1 MKKLI
6 SRGSRFKIIPLEE
19 RILLDA
25 TAATAVLLAAVP
37 PPSIPEASHTD
48 AAPASNASDHAA
60 TATTDHAA
68 VNTQNNASTPTNT
81 TAHDS
86 AVPITSFS
94 PENSSSTTSS
104 GTHVLIMPTNVEGYQ
119 ALEKAAK
126 SNVVVIEYNPD
137 TTTLAELTAKI
148 NEQIHGKVDSIAFAN
163 KGQQDYFVIS
173 SDYAVSSETMHS
185 SPELQHF
192 WSQIGQMVKEGG
204 QVAIFACDF
213 AQNDVSL
220 VHDIQGFVNS
230 SNSQITV
237 LASTDL
243 TSNVDAGGNWF
254 MEVGGVD
261 AGMQYFNHDALA
273 DYHGHLLTFT
283 VTTTSFTGN
292 GSLSQALTNANN
304 TAGLDTISFAIS
316 GTGTKTIGT
325 DTNTL
330 TITDSVNI
338 DGTTQGVSSTPL
350 IILKAHLTINASDVT
365 IQSIDFN
372 NNNSLT
378 SPTILHNG
386 GSNFNLV
393 NDFFGTSASGL
404 SLSNGYSSVEIH
416 NVNGVH
422 ITGTNIFSGARGEA
436 LNIIDSSNV
445 TVDGAII
452 GANLTLGTAIG
463 NGSNGIILQNVNTA
477 TLNNL
482 NVEGSTNTGVWV
494 KNSTN
499 VTLQNSHIGTN
510 PAGTSNITYQN
521 KLNGVVVENSTNSFI
536 KTSTI
541 SNNLGSGIVVSNNSS
556 GITIQ
561 GNHIGTNDDS
571 TSARANS
578 VDGITFNSASNNSVI
593 GNTISGNTQN
603 GISINSQSNFNTI
616 QNNKIG
622 VRDDGS
628 SSRANGASGIVITAS
643 DNTSITGNT
652 ISKNTQKGIDL
663 NSSNNTSITNNF
675 IGVNSTGS
683 ATAGNGGVGINL
695 QNVNGATISGNI
707 ISGNSGTGIR
717 AQITT
722 SVSNLNINNNNIGL
736 DTTRTLDFGNNS
748 RGIDLSNVSDSTI
761 SNNIISGNSGAGI
774 SLTNAT
780 NIYMSSLLV
789 GVNGSANAAINNGA
803 EGIKVDGGS
812 TITITNSVVSGNSSE
827 GIQIGNV
834 SGLTISF
841 SQIGS
846 NSTVTTAIGN
856 GSRGILLT
864 NVNNASL
871 DNLNI
876 EASVKTGLYIE
887 NNSSQITLSN
897 SHIGTNAAGTSASS
911 FQNKESGVI
920 VDNSFNL
927 TLASSTISNNIGSGI
942 IVQNG
947 STGITI
953 QNDHI
958 GTNDN
963 SSSARPNTGS
973 GILFDSATSCLV
985 LNNTISGNA
994 IMGVSITNNSDFI
1007 TVQGNKIG
1015 VRDDGVSSRANLS
1028 HGISITDS
1036 DNATIVGNTIS
1047 KNSDRGIDIVNANNT
1062 TITNNFI
1069 GVSSTGTATAANGG
1083 VGVNIDNVN
1092 GVSMSGNIISG
1103 NNGSGIRSLITSNLT
1118 NLDIHNNTIG
1128 SDITGTLDFGNN
1140 NIGIELYNVSNST
1153 FSNNLISGNAAEGI
1167 LLTNAT
1173 NVNLL
1178 SNFIGVNTSTN
1189 AAINNGAEGIKI
1201 DGGDTITIFDGV
1213 ISGNS
1218 LDGVLIL
1225 NVSNLTISFSKI
1237 GSNSTDSTAVANGAN
1252 GVELDNVVHAT
1263 LDNVSIQGSKSTGLL
1278 IEGGSNDITVSHS
1291 HIGTNAAGTSS
1302 SSFQNKQGG
1311 IIIDNSFDVTIETST
1326 ISNNIG
1332 NGVTAID
1339 SYNITIQNNHIG
1351 TNDSGSFTRPN
1362 TLDGVYFDDTTDSF
1376 ILNNTIS
1383 GNTENGIHLV
1393 NGSDNVLI
1401 QGNIIGLQDNGS
1413 SAKANDQSG
1422 VVVDGS
1428 DYVSII
1434 DNTISENNNN
1444 GIDAVS
1450 VTNII
1455 ISDNLIGVSADG
1467 TIAAGNSNFG
1477 INLEDVDQVS
1487 ISNNIISANG
1497 SAGIHTST
1505 STGVVTNML
1514 ITNNIIGSDVTGQL
1528 DYGNFRGLDLFNV
1541 MFLTVSGNLISGS
1554 NTDGVLITQ
1563 AMNVNIINNK
1573 IGTNLSGTLA
1583 IKNVGDG
1590 IDIENTDTLLISGNV
1605 VSGNSLNGI
1614 YVGNSENIIIN
1625 NNYVGTDATGITAI
1639 KNTLDGISLE
1649 NVVTVSIH
1657 DNVVSGNG
1665 GDGIYLSNVTTLSFY
1680 NNLIG
1685 TNGQGDAIISNGS
1698 DGLEIDTG
1706 INIDI
1711 LNNVFSGN
1719 HDNGVLLLDITNLNF
1734 SDNFVGTNGLGT
1746 ADFGNGSVGLYLIGG
1761 SNLLITGNIF
1771 SGNVVVGV
1779 AIHDASHITFSNN
1792 LVGVDIT
1799 GTTPIGNDG
1808 EGITFDDSS
1817 DITLTNNVI
1826 SANGGEGL
1834 NFNDTTNVTISQNFI
1849 GTDVTG
1855 TLDLGNKGIA
1865 GLTINL
1871 SQNVMVDH
1879 NIILKNAQA
1888 GIKLGHDNDIT
1899 ITYNLISANGLEG
1912 IRVIG
1917 ITNGTISHNF
1927 IGTDATGT
1935 LDFGN
1940 KGQGISDDNSINVLI
1955 DHNVISANV
1964 AAGIRLFHSS
1974 DITITNNMIGTDVL
1988 GRYALGNKESGI
2000 DVSGITNMVIQYNTI
2015 SGNLINGID
2024 MVEGTDDIASDNFT
2038 ISFNKIGTDVTGS
2051 YAIPN
2056 IDGIHLTRVT
2066 HAFIFSNVISGNAN
2080 DGFSSQQT
2088 DGIIL
2093 SNNFIGLNAAGNGII
2108 PNGDVGVRIRGSLNA
2123 LIEFNVITG
2132 NLGTGVKCYEKSDNV
2147 IVINNYLGTNLYGDT
2162 TGNGGHGVEV
2172 DDTQNISITGN
2183 VIANNQNGVYVIKTS
2198 NSIIFSNQIFD
2209 NRSFGVAGVD
2219 ATGTNVKDNSM
2230 AGNAFGISLFS
2241 TFHASLPIAPVITLS
2256 NTDLAGNTTIS
2267 GIVIGTPGS
2276 IVTVDLY
2283 ANSAHG
2289 PNGQILFFETP
2300 VIIGPNGQGQ
2310 FTYQGFLPPAPFI
2323 TATMTDASGNTSNF
2337 SIDVTVTNFRNAVNA
2352 LNSLKTDSLM
2362 EQIVHTSHPV
2372 AIESVAIT
2380 QGNNLASGLAA
2391 PQTAIFE
2398 PISQESNNNFG
2409 YNNAYSTL
2417 SIFDNHIENYSSH
2430 LSASK
2435 NVIIISTQTNNNEIK
2450 VEGDNIALPLAEFA
2464 KEEAFHENSQVIAA
2478 GITTTAILS
2487 QLSQLDAFD
2496 VSSSKSKN
2504 RNFTMISMLED
2515 DE

>member
-48 AAPASNASDHAA
+48 AGPASNVSDHAA

-68 VNTQNNASTPTNT
+68 VNTQNNTSTPTNT

-94 PENSSSTTSS
+94 PENSSSATSS

-386 GSNFNLV
+386 GSNFNLI

-571 TSARANS
+571 SSARANS

-736 DTTRTLDFGNNS
+736 DVTRTLDFGNNS

-761 SNNIISGNSGAGI
+761 SDNIISGNSGAGI

-994 IMGVSITNNSDFI
+994 IMGVSITNSSDFI

-1128 SDITGTLDFGNN
+1128 SDVTGTLDFGNSN
-1140 NIGIELYNVSNST
+1140 AGIELYNVSNST
-1153 FSNNLISGNAAEGI
+1153 FSNNLISGNVAEGV

-1178 SNFIGVNTSTN
+1178 SNLIGVNAATN

-1201 DGGDTITIFDGV
+1201 DGGNTITIFDGV
-1213 ISGNS
+1213 ISGNT
-1218 LDGVLIL
+1218 LDGILIRD
-1225 NVSNLTISFSKI
+1225 VSNLTISFSKV
-1237 GSNSTDSTAVANGAN
+1237 GSNSTDSTAVSNGAN

-1263 LDNVSIQGSKSTGLL
+1263 LDNVSIQASTLTGLL
-1278 IEGGSNDITVSHS
+1278 IEGGSNDVTVSHS
-1291 HIGTNAAGTSS
+1291 HIGTNAAGTGS
-1302 SSFQNKQGG
+1302 SSFQNKDDGVV
-1311 IIIDNSFDVTIETST
+1311 INSSFNVTIETST

-1332 NGVTAID
+1332 NGVTAIG

-1351 TNDSGSFTRPN
+1351 TNDSSASSRPN
-1362 TLDGVYFDDTTDSF
+1362 TLDGVYFDDTTDSS

-1393 NGSDNVLI
+1393 NGSDNILI
-1401 QGNIIGLQDNGS
+1401 QGNKIGVQDNGS
-1413 SAKANDQSG
+1413 SGRANAQSG

-1428 DYVSII
+1428 NYISII
-1434 DNTISENNNN
+1434 DNTISKNNNM
-1444 GIDAVS
+1444 GIDIAS
-1450 VTNII
+1450 ATNII
-1455 ISDNLIGVSADG
+1455 ISDNSIGVSADG
-1467 TIAAGNSNFG
+1467 TIAGGNSTFG

-1487 ISNNIISANG
+1487 ISNNIISANN

-1505 STGVVTNML
+1505 SAGTVTNML
-1514 ITNNIIGSDVTGQL
+1514 ITNNIIGSDVTGQA
-1528 DYGNFRGLDLFNV
+1528 DYGNLSGLDLFNV
-1541 MFLTVSGNLISGS
+1541 MFLTISGNLISGS
-1554 NTDGVLITQ
+1554 GGDGVLITQ
-1563 AMNVNIINNK
+1563 AMNVDIINNK
-1573 IGTNLSGTLA
+1573 IGTNLSGTVA
-1583 IKNVGDG
+1583 IKNEGDG
-1590 IDIENTDTLLISGNV
+1590 INIENVNTLLISGNV
-1605 VSGNSLNGI
+1605 VSGNG
-1614 YVGNSENIIIN
+1614 
-1625 NNYVGTDATGITAI
+1625 
-1639 KNTLDGISLE
+1639 
-1649 NVVTVSIH
+1649 
-1657 DNVVSGNG
+1657 
-1665 GDGIYLSNVTTLSFY
+1665 
-1680 NNLIG
+1680 
-1685 TNGQGDAIISNGS
+1685 
-1698 DGLEIDTG
+1698 
-1706 INIDI
+1706 
-1711 LNNVFSGN
+1711 
-1719 HDNGVLLLDITNLNF
+1719 DNGVLLLDVTNLNF
-1734 SDNFVGTNGLGT
+1734 SDNFVGTNSSGTVDLGNKSDGLNL
-1746 ADFGNGSVGLYLIGG
+1746 DGG
-1761 SNLLITGNIF
+1761 SNLLFNGNIF
-1771 SGNVVVGV
+1771 SGNAFNGLR
-1779 AIHDASHITFSNN
+1779 IKDAAHITFSNN

-1799 GTTPIGNDG
+1799 GTAPISNDG
-1808 EGITFDDSS
+1808 DGISFDVCD
-1817 DITLTNNVI
+1817 DITLIHNVI
-1826 SANGGEGL
+1826 SANGDEGL
-1834 NFNDTTNVTISQNFI
+1834 NFDATTNVTISQNYI

-1855 TLDLGNKGIA
+1855 TLDLGNHGTA
-1865 GLTINL
+1865 GLTINN

-1879 NIILKNAQA
+1879 NVVLKNAESGIKFGHDNNITITNNVVSA
-1888 GIKLGHDNDIT
+1888 NGIEGIKL
-1899 ITYNLISANGLEG
+1899 
-1912 IRVIG
+1912 IG
-1917 ITNGTISHNF
+1917 VTNGTISHNF

-1935 LDFGN
+1935 LEFGN
-1940 KGQGISDDNSINVLI
+1940 KGPGISDQSSINVLI
-1955 DHNVISANV
+1955 DHNVISANL
-1964 AAGIRLFHSS
+1964 ASGIKLFHSS

-1988 GRYALGNKESGI
+1988 GSYALGNKESGM

-2015 SGNLINGID
+2015 SGNGNYGVEMI
-2024 MVEGTDDIASDNFT
+2024 EGTDDIASDNFN

-2056 IDGIHLTRVT
+2056 HADGIHLTRVT
-2066 HAFIFSNVISGNAN
+2066 HAVIFSNVISGNGD
-2080 DGFSSQQT
+2080 DGFSSRQT
-2088 DGIIL
+2088 DGIIF
-2093 SNNFIGLNAAGNGII
+2093 SNNFVGINAAGNAII
-2108 PNGDVGVRIRGSLNA
+2108 PNGSIGVTIRESQNA

-2132 NLGTGVKCYEKSDNV
+2132 NLGTGVNLYDHSNNV
-2147 IVINNYLGTNLYGDT
+2147 IIINNYLGTNLYGDT
-2162 TGNGGHGVEV
+2162 TGNGGHGIEV

-2183 VIANNQNGVYVIKTS
+2183 VIANNQNGIFVLKTS
-2198 NSIIFSNQIFD
+2198 NSVIFSNQIFD

-2219 ATGTNVKDNSM
+2219 ATGTNVKDNNM

-2267 GIVIGTPGS
+2267 GIVIGVPGS